1 MDAGAT
7 NTAPPRTDIFDR
19 IGDAVGNAARDA
31 TTRFVDRAT
40 VFSPLVGIT
49 RGITDPEGAKQS
61 FHRVGKDALD
71 AVSILNPGVGIA
83 RWFLGTD
90 TGRKLAAE
98 GAKGAVDAATVGS
111 PVFAAGR
118 AIVDPEGTKDTFERA
133 GTAVKDYVESPLTG
147 YGLAKHAVDYA
158 KDHPDQVRKA
168 AHVGL
173 DIATVTNP
181 IVAWGRGI
189 ASVFGGD

>member
-7 NTAPPRTDIFDR
+7 SAVPPKTDFFDR

-49 RGITDPEGAKQS
+49 RGITDPEGTKQS
-61 FHRVGKDALD
+61 FQRVGKDALD

-90 TGRKLAAE
+90 TGKKMAAE

-118 AIVDPEGTKDTFERA
+118 AIVDPEGTKQSFERA
-133 GTAVKDYVESPLTG
+133 GKAVKDYVESPLTG
-147 YGLAKHAVDYA
+147 YGLAKRAYEFA
-158 KDHPDQVRKA
+158 KGHPEEVKQA
-168 AHVGL
+168 AKTGY
-173 DIATVTNP
+173 DIATLTNP
-181 IVAWGRGI
+181 IVAMGRGI

>member
-7 NTAPPRTDIFDR
+7 SATPRTDVFDR

-40 VFSPLVGIT
+40 VFSPLLAIT
-49 RGITDPEGAKQS
+49 RGIADPEGTKQS
-61 FHRVGKDALD
+61 FQRVGKDALD
-71 AVSILNPGVGIA
+71 AVSILSPGVGIA

-90 TGRKLAAE
+90 TGKKMAVE
-98 GAKGAVDAATVGS
+98 GAKGAVDAATVTN

-118 AIVDPEGTKDTFERA
+118 AIVDPEGTKHSFERA
-133 GTAVKDYVESPLTG
+133 GKAVKDYVESPLTG
-147 YGLAKHAVDYA
+147 YGLAKRAYEFA
-158 KDHPDQVRKA
+158 KGHPEEVKRA

-173 DIATVTNP
+173 DVATLTNP
-181 IVAWGRGI
+181 LVAMGRGI